1 MSSERPR
8 RPSKV
13 ILLVAVLWLVG
24 GALQSLF
31 ELLLANSGL
40 LEPDPATLLGRILGW
55 GLLIVTFYV
64 YRRQLED
71 WLRR

>member
-1 MSSERPR
+1 MASERPR

-13 ILLVAVLWLVG
+13 ILLIAVLWLVG

-31 ELLLANSGL
+31 GVLLANSGA
-40 LEPDPATLLGRILGW
+40 LEEGRATVLGQILGW
-55 GLLIVTFYV
+55 GLLIVVFYV

>member
-13 ILLVAVLWLVG
+13 ILLVALLWLAG
-24 GALQSLF
+24 GALQTLF
-31 ELLLANSGL
+31 GVLLTNSGL
-40 LEPDPATLLGRILGW
+40 LEASTATIVGQVLGW
-55 GLLIVTFYV
+55 GLLAAIFYY
-64 YRRQLED
+64 YRRRLEH